1 MSDELGRLT
10 SAGRTQRGGRVE
22 IETAGFDLLFTPQAD
37 TVCAALKPL
46 QRRIDADDFGCS
58 PFFGRARH
66 GLDLDGVHT
75 RETADT
81 LLIEGHRFAT
91 VGGLLTEFGQLVPQ
105 SAEASP
111 DVAIAG
117 HITTKPSQTG
127 ARGRSPGG
135 HRP

>member
-10 SAGRTQRGGRVE
+10 SADAHSVAVASKSRRPGSISSSHRRQTPYVPPSSRFSAASMRTISDARRSS
-22 IETAGFDLLFTPQAD
+22 
-37 TVCAALKPL
+37 AA
-46 QRRIDADDFGCS
+46 
-58 PFFGRARH
+58 RAMAW
-66 GLDLDGVHT
+66 T
-75 RETADT
+75 WMASIREKTADT